1 MRSRGQPGDR
11 AADSGPPRPE
21 AALRAAPAATVT
33 TRTTHILQ
41 LQRTAGN
48 AATTS
53 AVSAFRSR
61 GPIPVQR
68 HRTVQR
74 EITVETDQALPR
86 TQIEPDAKSSNR
98 LTVRYGAEVVAV
110 IVVGGK
116 GAAVDGIQVRDR
128 TGARNRGGKI
138 ETVDLDI
145 LHPPGWTVTV
155 EPVRAALARTK
166 KSLGVG
172 DVTIS
177 RTERQPPYGRD
188 ELQLWPG
195 AATLGPMRRR
205 RDQTPAEKSADEQ
218 RRAEKRASD
227 LEDARQIAELRK
239 EYRRLTGATDS
250 ADKYLSDLY
259 GLGLIVQTMMN
270 LPSPTQYNDIRKEL
284 FAAAG
289 DLDNRYPGGA
299 RAHLKRADTALWAA
313 NAQVS
318 AAVKEGIANID
329 TAMAVTQK
337 VGNIST
343 FVGETIAR
351 MIPGPWGKAL
361 TLLAEL
367 LKPAP
372 KTMDEAA
379 DRMRGAL
386 QTGSTLAQH
395 PPGKA
400 GAGSRTEPEATTTV
414 PKTAEPKTTVPKTTV
429 PKTTEA
435 ETTTAPKTTRDD
447 STRTA
452 AGGGAGGGGGSSSG
466 STRTQTPAPTVKT
479 SAETEQQTAGLPV
492 KTSATT
498 EELTPGPSPQQPGAK
513 ASSTPSTAPKV
524 GGKDTEFLPDR
535 SGRIANQPSPTLE
548 VLSGYTKVM
557 TIGGTA
563 TKAGINLKYILADS
577 TGKRWLFKGANE
589 EASMGY
595 GPALGINAG
604 QRYRRAPAA
613 AAIAQKL
620 GIDTPQARIVEWN
633 GQKGSLQEWRP
644 GYELGSKV
652 SKNDPAAFKKFW
664 DSQQRKDM
672 DALDYVIAQQ
682 DRHTENFMLKDK
694 GGGKGFDLLAID
706 QDAAFPP
713 SKKRFDPGIDPARN
727 GYQRP
732 LAPTISKSMADK
744 MRSLDANWPEV
755 ELRQWLTKPEVDG
768 ARSRLREIIGRL
780 DSGRITVVP

>member
-128 TGARNRGGKI
+128 TGARNQGGKI

-414 PKTAEPKTTVPKTTV
+414 PKTTEPKTTVPKTTV

-524 GGKDTEFLPDR
+524 GGKDTEFLPDW
-535 SGRIANQPSPTLE
+535 SGRIANRAVTHARSAVRVHESHDDRGDGDQGRDQPE
-548 VLSGYTKVM
+548 VHPRRLDRQAMAVQGRERGSEHGLW
-557 TIGGTA
+557 
-563 TKAGINLKYILADS
+563 AGA
-577 TGKRWLFKGANE
+577 RHQRR
-589 EASMGY
+589 
-595 GPALGINAG
+595 PAL
-604 QRYRRAPAA
+604 RRAPAA

-713 SKKRFDPGIDPARN
+713 SKKRFRSQHRPCP
-727 GYQRP
+727 QRV
-732 LAPTISKSMADK
+732 PTSAG
-744 MRSLDANWPEV
+744 ANH
-755 ELRQWLTKPEVDG
+755 QQVDG
-768 ARSRLREIIGRL
+768 
-780 DSGRITVVP
+780 